1 MRSSVL
7 ALAVLAM
14 TSGTGLATENIICA
28 AAGDAATM
36 SFLVG
41 TTPGLAPLGLYMEAG
56 GKTWS
61 TKKEDGGTIVAIAQ
75 SFSDD
80 SGMRIDVA
88 DDNLERIIAEL
99 RVNLAREEGEVVFAG
114 TLRIAGIGVWAVTCE
129 GDV

>member
-1 MRSSVL
+1 MRSSIFVL
-7 ALAVLAM
+7 LVLAM
-14 TSGTGLATENIICA
+14 TSSTGLATENIICA
-28 AAGDAATM
+28 DASNAATM
-36 SFLVG
+36 TFLVG
-41 TTPGLAPLGLYMEAG
+41 TTPGLAPLGLYMRSG
-56 GKTWS
+56 DKKWS
-61 TKKEDGGTIVAIAQ
+61 TRKEDGGTTVTVAQ

-99 RVNLAREEGEVVFAG
+99 RVNLAREGGEIVFAG